1 MRGAVF
7 PKGGIAAPSLLC
19 PFREATPGKENAV
32 KKEALKNCLYNKHR
46 GRSKAICGDSL
57 RRELHM
63 TEKEMRKCVNR
74 LRREGVPI
82 CSDQTG
88 YFYAQSADEVL
99 TTIQFLLKMRQGLD
113 SAITGMNGTLRDF
126 VLERG

>member
-1 MRGAVF
+1 M
-7 PKGGIAAPSLLC
+7 
-19 PFREATPGKENAV
+19 
-32 KKEALKNCLYNKHR
+32 KKEALKNCLYSGHR
-46 GRSKAICGDSL
+46 GRSKAISGDSL

-99 TTIQFLLKMRQGLD
+99 TTIQFLLKMRQGLE
-113 SAITGMNGTLRDF
+113 SAIMGMNSTLRDF